1 MKKTI
6 NVFLGGV
13 LCGVIMAAVA
23 TFTLAIPGNNNH
35 WRAEIF
41 DRGGAAWSIDKD
53 GHYHW
58 RWTVQ
63 PISDLHHVHH
73 APLIVIPRSQPSPD
87 SSRGE
92 L

>member
-1 MKKTI
+1 MKKMI

-13 LCGVIMAAVA
+13 LCGVIIAAVA
-23 TFTLAIPGNNNH
+23 TFTLAIPGNNNQ

-41 DRGGAAWSIDKD
+41 DRGGAAWSVDKD

-63 PISDLHHVHH
+63 PVSERRHTAVI
-73 APLIVIPRSQPSPD
+73 IVPRSRPTPN
-87 SSRGE
+87 SSLEE